1 MHKSIPLNGEQLI
14 NQAARAFNG
23 AAVST
28 PDLIRFA
35 LEPDALDD
43 APDGTN
49 GAVRSEP
56 SLSKAVE
63 PSQGA
68 GYQRRVKRDDPL
80 LDSLSAVLGLR
91 NH

>member
-28 PDLIRFA
+28 PDLIRLA
-35 LEPDALDD
+35 LED

-56 SLSKAVE
+56 SLSKAVD

-68 GYQRRVKRDDPL
+68 GYQRRAKHEDPL

-91 NH
+91 SY